1 MALDAEMAAALEAF
15 AVSDRLRRWL
25 DSLDGDVEG
34 DDVDDDVDIFQELDE
49 LHDQRVERRDA
60 KWFPADGD
68 LARLVRERRARGKSS
83 NL

>member
-1 MALDAEMAAALEAF
+1 MARTLEAL

-25 DSLDGDVEG
+25 DSLDGDVE
-34 DDVDDDVDIFQELDE
+34 DEDEDAEVTIFEELDE
-49 LHDQRVERRDA
+49 LHDQRVERHDSR
-60 KWFPADGD
+60 WFPADGD